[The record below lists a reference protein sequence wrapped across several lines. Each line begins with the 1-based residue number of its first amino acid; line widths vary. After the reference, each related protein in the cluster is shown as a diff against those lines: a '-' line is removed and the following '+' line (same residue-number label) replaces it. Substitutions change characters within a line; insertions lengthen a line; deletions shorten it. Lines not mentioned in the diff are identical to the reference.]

1 MSAAVTL
8 YIDEV
13 DGKWWSIQRE
23 REHGPRLASICNES
37 CLKGSGFCTSND
49 QQADDVF
56 DSANRNSL
64 RLFNFDFRFG
74 FLNHYSEKEK
84 KRRIQDGQ
92 QECDNKERE
101 KMSNN
106 DVSYQTQRAEQAINA
121 QNLFAS
127 RHPGIRN
134 ANANAQGERRR
145 ITFS

>member
-84 KRRIQDGQ
+84 KDAYRT
-92 QECDNKERE
+92 DNKSATTRKER
-101 KMSNN
+101 KCPTMTYRIKPN
-106 DVSYQTQRAEQAINA
+106 EQSKQSMLNIC
-121 QNLFAS
+121 LL
-127 RHPGIRN
+127 RDTR
-134 ANANAQGERRR
+134 E
-145 ITFS
+145 